1 MFCEKCG
8 YNFPEGVQF
17 CPSCGHPVKAAIP
30 YQDRQAQP
38 QALSYQVP
46 AQQQYQAQPYQMPPQ
61 QQYQAQPYQ
70 MPPQQQ
76 YYDTRK
82 IDNLD
87 TASFVLGIS
96 SILASAI
103 GLVGFLAVLLAP
115 FAIAASIVGLV
126 FAIKVRKTTNR
137 QKGLAG
143 LILNIIGLVC
153 AALVLMSCVACL
165 YVCGSMR

>member
-17 CPSCGHPVKAAIP
+17 CPSCGHPVKAAVP
-30 YQDRQAQP
+30 YQNRQAQP
-38 QALSYQVP
+38 QSLSYQVP
-46 AQQQYQAQPYQMPPQ
+46 AQQQYQAQPYQML
-61 QQYQAQPYQ
+61 
-70 MPPQQQ
+70 PQQQ

>member
-17 CPSCGHPVKAAIP
+17 CPSCGHPVKAAVP

-46 AQQQYQAQPYQMPPQ
+46 AQQQYQAQPYQTL
-61 QQYQAQPYQ
+61 
-70 MPPQQQ
+70 PQQQ

>member
-17 CPSCGHPVKAAIP
+17 CPSCGHPVKAAVP

-46 AQQQYQAQPYQMPPQ
+46 AQQQYQAQPYQML
-61 QQYQAQPYQ
+61 
-70 MPPQQQ
+70 PQQQ

-165 YVCGSMR
+165 YVCGSIR

>member
-17 CPSCGHPVKAAIP
+17 CPSCGHPVKAAVP

-46 AQQQYQAQPYQMPPQ
+46 AQQQYQAQPYQML
-61 QQYQAQPYQ
+61 
-70 MPPQQQ
+70 PQQQ

>member
-17 CPSCGHPVKAAIP
+17 CPSCGHPVKAAVP

-46 AQQQYQAQPYQMPPQ
+46 AQ

>member
-17 CPSCGHPVKAAIP
+17 CPSCGNPVKSAVP
-30 YQDRQAQP
+30 YQDRQAQS

-46 AQQQYQAQPYQMPPQ
+46 AQQQYQAQPYQML
-61 QQYQAQPYQ
+61 
-70 MPPQQQ
+70 PQQQ

>member
-17 CPSCGHPVKAAIP
+17 CPSCGHPVKAAVP

-61 QQYQAQPYQ
+61 QL
-70 MPPQQQ
+70 